1 MKRNVHFRL
10 AIALGLSMIVSVISG
25 CGGTSSAA
33 DGEGKVKVVTSFYP
47 LYYFSKEIGGEDA
60 SVTNLI
66 PAGVEP
72 HDWTPKSKDLT
83 ALTKARLFVYNGAGL
98 EGWVE
103 DFLHGAGSGSDVI
116 RVEASKGVDLIQGN
130 PEEDE
135 EDHDHGHEKGGL
147 DVDPHTWVSP
157 RSAMMMAT
165 NIKDAYVKADPGHAA
180 GYESRYADLTAR
192 LKQLDAKLVAGLS
205 GFSRKDIVVS
215 HQAFGYLCRDYGL
228 NQIAIL
234 GLSPEAEPRAQDL
247 IEIAKFVKKNKIP
260 YIFFEELVSE
270 RLANTLAS
278 EAGVKTLVLNPME
291 GLTPEQEKAGD
302 DYFTLSERNL
312 ENLRKALG

>member
-1 MKRNVHFRL
+1 MVALSLLMFI
-10 AIALGLSMIVSVISG
+10 AILSG
-25 CGGTSSAA
+25 CGDASKATEA
-33 DGEGKVKVVTSFYP
+33 DGKIKVVTSFYP

-83 ALTKARLFVYNGAGL
+83 TLAKARLFVYNGAGL
-98 EGWVE
+98 EGWVG
-103 DFLHGAGSGSDVI
+103 DMLHGVESGSDVI
-116 RVEASKGVDLIQGN
+116 NVEASKGIDLIRGN

-135 EDHDHGHEKGGL
+135 DGHDHGGL

-157 RSAMMMAT
+157 RSAIMMAT
-165 NIKDAYVKADPGHAA
+165 NIKDAFVKVDPDHAA
-180 GYESRYADLTAR
+180 GYESRFNDLTER
-192 LKQLDAKLVAGLS
+192 LRKLDEKFIAGLS
-205 GFSRKDIVVS
+205 GLARKDIVVS

-228 NQIAIL
+228 NQIAVM
-234 GLSPEAEPRAQDL
+234 GLSPEAEPRAKDL
-247 IEIAKFVKKNKIP
+247 LAIAKFVKENRIP

-278 EAGVKTLVLNPME
+278 EAGVKTLVLNPLE

-302 DYFTLSERNL
+302 DYFTISERNL